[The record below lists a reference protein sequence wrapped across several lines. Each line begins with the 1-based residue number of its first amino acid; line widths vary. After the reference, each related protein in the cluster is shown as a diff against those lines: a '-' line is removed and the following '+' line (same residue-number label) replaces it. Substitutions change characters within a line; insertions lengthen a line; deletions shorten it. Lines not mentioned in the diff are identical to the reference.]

1 MNKFLAKFLLLLCL
15 IPGEVAP
22 RLAFGDT
29 YSNIKRDGFK
39 FPSVSHT
46 AQATLMNRG
55 TQYSVKANGKHLYDS
70 SPSIARLDLGDAYLS
85 DDGQTL
91 IWILANRFFGET
103 SEEALQSPALIFFQA
118 GEAVKQYTL
127 AELLVRPKLISS
139 STSHTQWILEP
150 MNANWRFLAPVRFTP
165 HENRLQFETTS
176 FRQYVFD
183 TKTGNMLSGGDTDL
197 WKQSE
202 VILYG
207 ELVSSGSDWNIKLGK
222 FIKGN
227 IENLQ
232 SSIIHDP
239 TGTYSAGWHTLA
251 LRKLGDKWV
260 VLTPTFELSVL
271 YNTL

>member
-46 AQATLMNRG
+46 AQATLMNQG

-118 GEAVKQYTL
+118 GEAVKQYAL
-127 AELLVRPKLISS
+127 AELLVRPKLISR

-251 LRKLGDKWV
+251 LRKLEDKWV
-260 VLTPTFELSVL
+260 VLAPTFELSVL